1 MDRWPGHHRMVHRL
15 HRVVAAALFS
25 ATAVAACRGDA
36 PGASGDAIGRLV
48 DSLRPSVE
56 ETVGLPFK
64 APPRYAVRSR
74 AEVAAYLASKLN
86 EELPPERLTA
96 MHDVYRLLGQV
107 PDTLDIGRLL
117 TALYEE
123 QVAGFFDPDSG
134 KLFVY
139 EGSDVRSAQFKFV
152 LAHEMVHAL
161 QYDYLALDSIMHQ
174 RHDSD
179 RLSAAQAMLEG
190 QATLASMK
198 MMAPG
203 QDLLSDD
210 AMWET
215 FREQLVTARGS
226 MQVFAETPRVL
237 QEGLIFPYLEG
248 AEFVRWY
255 ERNRAESGQPYG
267 AAIPVSTEQ
276 VLHPQRYARGD
287 MPVDVPLDT
296 VGAAPGETDVIGEM
310 GIAVLSADLAGD
322 EVVSTTGPIGWA
334 GDRYRLYQTAAGP
347 ALVWLIA
354 WDNQRAAD
362 RFVAGT
368 GVRLRARARPGYRT
382 AVDTMAVARHPGT
395 RVVVAPVAW
404 TGWESL
410 P

>member
-1 MDRWPGHHRMVHRL
+1 MVHHL
-15 HRVVAAALFS
+15 HRAVAAALLG
-25 ATAVAACRGDA
+25 AAALAACRGEA
-36 PGASGDAIGRLV
+36 PGASGDAVGRLV
-48 DSLRPSVE
+48 DSLSPVVE
-56 ETVGLPFK
+56 QTVGVPFK

-74 AEVAAYLASKLN
+74 AQVAAYLATKLD
-86 EELPPERLTA
+86 EELPPQRLTA

-107 PDTLDIGRLL
+107 PDSLDIRGLL

-134 KLFVY
+134 TLFVY
-139 EGSDVRSAQFKFV
+139 EGSDVKSAQFKFV
-152 LAHEMVHAL
+152 LAHELVHAL

-174 RHDSD
+174 RRDSD
-179 RLSAAQAMLEG
+179 RLAAAQAMLEG
-190 QATLASMK
+190 QATLASMT

-210 AMWET
+210 AIWET
-215 FREQLVTARGS
+215 FREQLRTARGS

-255 ERNRAESGQPYG
+255 ERNDAGGGQPYG

-276 VLHPQRYARGD
+276 VLHPQRYAAHD
-287 MPVDVPLDT
+287 MPVEVPLDT
-296 VGAAPGETDVIGEM
+296 VGAAPGESDVMGEM
-310 GIAVLSADLAGD
+310 GIATLSADLAGA
-322 EVVSTTGPIGWA
+322 EVVSTTIPIGWA
-334 GDRYRLYQTAAGP
+334 GDRYRLYQSAEGP

-354 WDNQRAAD
+354 WDDQRAAD
-362 RFVAGT
+362 RFMAGS
-368 GVRLRARARPGYRT
+368 GARLRTLPRAGYRT
-382 AVDTMAVARHPGT
+382 TVDAMDVAGHPGT
-395 RVVVAPVAW
+395 RVVIAPVAW
-404 TGWESL
+404 AGWNSL